1 MLERV
6 CDALTFSSYH
16 DQCLQLLVEDS
27 GVNES
32 VWQLRSLPKRLPSM
46 GEVQAESLGKI
57 LHRAV
62 KLPLVTKR
70 RLAVIFAHSLL
81 QFHDSQWLSKDWNKS
96 QIFFFC
102 GPTGL
107 LDFQRPY
114 LSTKFNDEGS
124 GNSTRPDFSRFHRN
138 PSILALG
145 ILLIEIHTERLIE
158 SFRTR
163 IEEESINSNT
173 DLLVA
178 NRVVKMMEDCSLGY
192 RDAIQACLD
201 TPWIPAGQRV
211 NLEDTET
218 RAGVYQDVIEPLE
231 DELVYLFREKI

>member
-1 MLERV
+1 LLKRV
-6 CDALTFSSYH
+6 CDALGRSAYT

-27 GVNES
+27 GVDET
-32 VWQLRSLPKRLPSM
+32 VWQLRSLPKRLPIM
-46 GEVQAESLGKI
+46 GEIQAESLGAI
-57 LHRAV
+57 LHRSV

-102 GPTGL
+102 SPTGL
-107 LDFQRPY
+107 LDFQHPY
-114 LSTKFNDEGS
+114 LSTKFSDEAP
-124 GNSTRPDFSRFHRN
+124 GNNTRPDFSRFHRN

-158 SFRTR
+158 SFRTKS
-163 IEEESINSNT
+163 EEESINSNT

-178 NRVVKMMEDCSLGY
+178 SRVVKTLEDCSLGY

-211 NLEDTET
+211 NLEDTAT
-218 RAGVYQDVIEPLE
+218 RAGVYQDVIQPLE